1 MTFANDSH
9 IQYQAIKGKDIL
21 NRRFFIGS
29 LGAVAGINPLPL
41 FSEENAIS
49 IVATTSM
56 IADTVR
62 SIGQGYVK
70 VKGLMGPG
78 IDPHSYRHT
87 RNDIVSMT
95 KADLTL
101 RHGLDLEAQMEDFFA
116 DLSRKR
122 SVVAVTNTINPKKLL
137 DYPGQTGRYDPHVWM
152 DPILWSLVTDQIALA
167 LSKAKPAKKDEFQT
181 SATNYKSVLNELNNY
196 AKNVL
201 STVPSKSRVLITA
214 HDAFGYF
221 GKTYGFEV
229 IGVQG
234 ISTNSEAGLYRI
246 KEIVD
251 LLVEREISAVFVES
265 SVSDRNMRALIEG
278 TTARGHEVTL
288 GGELYSDAM
297 GIEGT
302 YEGTYVGMLDHN
314 ITTIAKALGGN
325 PPDFGWQGK
334 LKAT

>member
-1 MTFANDSH
+1 M
-9 IQYQAIKGKDIL
+9 
-21 NRRFFIGS
+21 NRRFFIVS
-29 LGAVAGINPLPL
+29 LGIAAGAKALPVMSDEGAL
-41 FSEENAIS
+41 N

-56 IADTVR
+56 IADTAR
-62 SIGQGYVK
+62 SIGQGHVK
-70 VKGLMGPG
+70 INGLMGPG

-101 RHGLDLEAQMEDFFA
+101 RHGLDLEAQMEDFFSN
-116 DLSRKR
+116 LSKKR
-122 SVVAVTNTINPKKLL
+122 PVVAVANMISTKKLM
-137 DYPGQTGRYDPHVWM
+137 DYPSQTGRYDPHVWM
-152 DPILWSLVTDQIALA
+152 DPLLWALAADQIASA
-167 LSKAKPAKKDEFQT
+167 FAEVKPEKENEFQKNV
-181 SATNYKSVLNELNNY
+181 SDYKSKLVGLNEY

-201 STVPSKSRVLITA
+201 DTVPRKSRVLVTA

-221 GKTYGFEV
+221 GKAYGFEV

-251 LLVEREISAVFVES
+251 ILVERNISAVFVES

-278 TTARGHEVTL
+278 ANAQGHRVSL

-297 GIEGT
+297 GSNGT
-302 YEGTYVGMLDHN
+302 YEGTYIGMLDHN
-314 ITTIAKALGGN
+314 ITTIARALGGK
-325 PPDFGWQGK
+325 PPKLGWQGK
-334 LKAT
+334 LKAN

>member
-1 MTFANDSH
+1 M
-9 IQYQAIKGKDIL
+9 
-21 NRRFFIGS
+21 NRRFFIAS
-29 LGAVAGINPLPL
+29 LGIAAGVNALPVMG
-41 FSEENAIS
+41 EEGALN

-56 IADTVR
+56 IADTAR

-70 VKGLMGPG
+70 VNALMGPG

-101 RHGLDLEAQMEDFFA
+101 RHGLDLEAQMEDFFSNLA
-116 DLSRKR
+116 RKR
-122 SVVAVTNTINPKKLL
+122 PVLAVANTISTEKLL

-152 DPILWSLVTDQIALA
+152 DPLLWILVVDQIASA
-167 LSKAKPAKKDEFQT
+167 MAKIRPEKKAEFQRN
-181 SATNYKSVLNELNNY
+181 ADDYKSKLVNLNDY
-196 AKNVL
+196 AKTVL
-201 STVPSKSRVLITA
+201 KTVPNKSRVLITA

-221 GKTYGFEV
+221 GKAYGFEV
-229 IGVQG
+229 LGVQG

-251 LLVEREISAVFVES
+251 ILVERKISSVFVES
-265 SVSDRNMRALIEG
+265 SVSDQNMRALIEG
-278 TTARGHEVTL
+278 ANARGHKVSL

-297 GIEGT
+297 GADGT
-302 YEGTYVGMLDHN
+302 YEGTYIGMLDHN
-314 ITTIAKALGGN
+314 ITNIAKALGGT
-325 PPDFGWQGK
+325 PPNFGWQGK

>member
-9 IQYQAIKGKDIL
+9 IQYKRTKGHNIL
-21 NRRFFIGS
+21 NRRFFLGS
-29 LGAVAGINPLPL
+29 LSAASGITALPL
-41 FSEENAIS
+41 VGKEIAIN

-56 IADTVR
+56 IADTAR
-62 SIGQGYVK
+62 SIGQGSVK
-70 VKGLMGPG
+70 VKPLMGPG

-101 RHGLDLEAQMEDFFA
+101 RHGLDLETQMEDFFA

-122 SVVAVTNTINPKKLL
+122 SVVAVANTINPQKLL
-137 DYPGQTGRYDPHVWM
+137 NYPGQTGRYDPHVWM
-152 DPILWSLVTDQIALA
+152 DPLLWTLVTDQIALA
-167 LSKAKPAKKDEFQT
+167 LAKEKPEKEDQFQKT
-181 SATNYKSVLNELNNY
+181 AAHYKSKLIQLNEYAKTVLN
-196 AKNVL
+196 
-201 STVPSKSRVLITA
+201 TVPNKSRVLITA

-221 GKTYGFEV
+221 GKTYGFDV

-278 TTARGHEVTL
+278 ANARGHKVSL

-325 PPDFGWQGK
+325 PPDLGWQGK

>member
-1 MTFANDSH
+1 
-9 IQYQAIKGKDIL
+9 L
-21 NRRFFIGS
+21 NRRFFIAS
-29 LGAVAGINPLPL
+29 LGIAAGARALPVM
-41 FSEENAIS
+41 SEEGDLN

-56 IADTVR
+56 IADTAR

-70 VKGLMGPG
+70 VNGLMGPG

-101 RHGLDLEAQMEDFFA
+101 RHGLDLEAQMEEFFSN
-116 DLSRKR
+116 LSKKR
-122 SVVAVTNTINPKKLL
+122 PVVAVANTISTKKLM

-152 DPILWSLVTDQIALA
+152 DPMLWALVADQIALA
-167 LSKAKPAKKDEFQT
+167 LAKIKPEKKNEFQKNV
-181 SATNYKSVLNELNNY
+181 SDYKSKLVGLNEY
-196 AKNVL
+196 AKIVL
-201 STVPSKSRVLITA
+201 DSVPAKSRVLVTA

-221 GKTYGFEV
+221 GTTYGFEV

-251 LLVEREISAVFVES
+251 ILVERNISAVFVES

-278 TTARGHEVTL
+278 ANAQGHRVSL

-297 GIEGT
+297 GSAGT
-302 YEGTYVGMLDHN
+302 YEGTYIGMLDHN
-314 ITTIAKALGGN
+314 ITTIARALGGK
-325 PPDFGWQGK
+325 PPNLGWQGK
-334 LKAT
+334 LKAD